1 MESKTILDINN
12 LKVHFKTDEG
22 LLKAVDGVSFQIER
36 GKTLGLVG
44 ESGCGKSVTSQA
56 ILKLL
61 PNTAVID
68 GQILLK
74 SDEELDIVKVGN
86 ESPEIKSIRGK
97 DISMIF
103 QEPMTS
109 FSPLYTMGNQVI
121 EALLLHR
128 TKDKK
133 EARKIAIE
141 MLRKVGISNPEVRID
156 QYPHE
161 FSGGMRQ
168 RVMIAMAL
176 CCNPH
181 LLIADEPTTALDVT
195 IQAQVLELMKVLQ
208 KSMDMSILF
217 ITHDLGVVAEMC
229 DDVCVMYLGKI
240 VEKGSVDDI
249 FYHPKHPYT
258 QGLLQSIP
266 NISSTD
272 KEDLYSIEGNVP
284 VPIDLPP
291 QCGFAD
297 RCEKMIKGL
306 CDCNNV
312 PFAEVGDGQF
322 VRCFLYDEVKR
333 IHEKNLQGAACGQ

>member
-1 MESKTILDINN
+1 MDSQKILELND

-22 LLKAVDGVSFQIER
+22 LLKAVDGVSFSIEK

-56 ILKLL
+56 VLKLL
-61 PNTAVID
+61 PKTAVIE
-68 GQILLK
+68 GKILLK
-74 SDEELDIVKVGN
+74 TDNEVDIAKVDN
-86 ESPEIKSIRGK
+86 ESSEIKSIRGK

-109 FSPLYTMGNQVI
+109 FSPLYTMGNQVM

-133 EARKIAIE
+133 EARNIAIE

-195 IQAQVLELMKVLQ
+195 IQAQVLELMKKLQ

-240 VEKGSVDDI
+240 VEKGTVDDI
-249 FYHPKHPYT
+249 FYNPKHPYT
-258 QGLLQSIP
+258 RGLLQSIP
-266 NISSTD
+266 NINATD
-272 KEDLYSIEGNVP
+272 KDDLYSIEGNVP
-284 VPIDLPP
+284 VPINLPP
-291 QCGFAD
+291 KCGFAD
-297 RCEKMIKGL
+297 RCDKMIQGL
-306 CDCNNV
+306 CDCNDV
-312 PFAEVGDGQF
+312 PFAEIDNGQF
-322 VRCFLYDEVKR
+322 VRCFLYDEVKAL
-333 IHEKNLQGAACGQ
+333 HEKNLQGEACAE